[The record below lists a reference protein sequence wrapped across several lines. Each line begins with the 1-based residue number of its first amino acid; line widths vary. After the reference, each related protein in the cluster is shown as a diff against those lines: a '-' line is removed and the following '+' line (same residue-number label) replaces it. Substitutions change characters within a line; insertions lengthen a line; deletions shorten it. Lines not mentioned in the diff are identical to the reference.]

1 MILIVLLRLSEI
13 SLEILKPSLIKDVF
27 LSITEVSIGIF
38 MFLQAPLIMSFL
50 SEITH
55 PVSTIIPNLL
65 MFLIT
70 GALGL
75 IIWQKSTIVQLI
87 PLLLSLI
94 LTRLIN

>member
-1 MILIVLLRLSEI
+1 MILIVLLRLLEI
-13 SLEILKPSLIKDVF
+13 SLELLKPSIIKNLM
-27 LSITEVSIGIF
+27 LSTSEVSIGIF
-38 MFLQAPLIMSFL
+38 TFLQAPLVMSFV

-55 PVSTIIPNLL
+55 PIATIIPNLL

-75 IIWQKSTIVQLI
+75 IICQKNTIVQLV

-94 LTRLIN
+94 LTRFVE